1 MPHFMT
7 GDIAAA
13 ESGRTRCGGSTIE
26 TGRRGVRGRGD
37 RVTSLQAP
45 QSECQQQLPA
55 ALSAPWPFLV
65 LQERVP
71 LADR

>member
-26 TGRRGVRGRGD
+26 TVRRGVRGRGD

-45 QSECQQQLPA
+45 QAECQQLPA
-55 ALSAPWPFLV
+55 ARSAPWLFLV
-65 LQERVP
+65 LPNVSR
-71 LADR
+71 